1 MVLEAAFALV
11 FALLFALLGVL
22 AAFTPVYAL
31 VFAVASFAGPRR
43 ERPVRGSPRLTVLV
57 PAHNESE
64 LIERCVR
71 SLLDQSYAAA
81 NYRVVVIADN
91 CTDATAT
98 IAAAAGAEVMV
109 RSDLEH
115 RGKGR
120 ALRWAMDILLA
131 RPEAPDGVVI
141 VDADSVAD
149 REMIAE
155 MAASYA
161 AGHESVQADDLL
173 RNETGSLRGELEAM
187 AMILR
192 NQVRFRGRTA
202 LRMPVTLC
210 GNGML
215 LSSAVLRS
223 QPWGAFSAVEDGEYA
238 LMLGEAGV
246 PTVFAPRAKIY
257 ASTTASSAGAY
268 TQGVRWEGGRF
279 QLMRVWLPRMLRAAW
294 RRRDAGLL
302 ATAVDEAT
310 LPLSASLALNLL
322 GAAASVL
329 LLSRKDIDV
338 WAALPWLVGAA
349 SIPLYVVAALASARL
364 PRRSYLALLTVPAF
378 LFLKLRVY
386 ARLMRGFERTWVRT
400 ERPAENVKRTMKG

>member
-1 MVLEAAFALV
+1 MAVLEAAFA
-11 FALLFALLGVL
+11 FLGVL

-31 VFAVASFAGPRR
+31 VLAVASFARPRR
-43 ERPVRGSPRLTVLV
+43 ESPVRGSPRLTVLV

-71 SLLDQSYAAA
+71 SLLDQSYAVTS
-81 NYRVVVIADN
+81 YRVVVIADN
-91 CTDATAT
+91 CTDSTAS

-109 RSDLEH
+109 RSDLEQ

-120 ALRWAMDILLA
+120 ALRWAMDIVLA
-131 RPEAPDGVVI
+131 GPDAPDCVVI
-141 VDADSVAD
+141 VDADSVAE

-155 MAASYA
+155 MAAGYA

-173 RNETGSLRGELEAM
+173 RNETGSLRGELEAI
-187 AMILR
+187 ALIFR

-202 LRMPVTLC
+202 LGMPVTLC

-215 LSSAVLRS
+215 LSSAVLRAH
-223 QPWGAFSAVEDGEYA
+223 PWGAFSAVEDGEYA

-257 ASTTASSAGAY
+257 ASTTASAAGAY
-268 TQGVRWEGGRF
+268 TQGVRWDGGRF
-279 QLMRVWLPRMLRAAW
+279 QLMRAWLPRLLGAAW

-310 LPLSASLALNLL
+310 LPLSASLALNFL

-329 LLSRKDIDV
+329 LLARNDIAA

-349 SIPLYVVAALASARL
+349 SLPLYVAAALASARL
-364 PRRSYLALLTVPAF
+364 PRRSYVALLTVPAF

-386 ARLMRGFERTWVRT
+386 ARLIRGFERTWVRT
-400 ERPAENVKRTMKG
+400 ERPAENVRRTIRG